1 MKIRKQLY
9 KIVFLS
15 IASNLSNKTRQI
27 SPTDYHKALR
37 QNTANHS
44 DSIDFFLL
52 LVYNAKKESDVMSAN
67 YLKRVCDSELEL
79 KLEAF
84 GAVHIVGPKW
94 CGKTT
99 TAKQYAKSFIE
110 MQDPDKRNMY
120 METAKIKPS
129 NLLVGE
135 NPRLIDEWQIAPN
148 IWDAVRVSV
157 DRRNED
163 GLYIL
168 TGSNS
173 IDKTEI
179 MHTGTGRI
187 DTLFMYPMSL
197 YETGES
203 NGTVSLIELFNNPSV
218 LDDGCE
224 SSLSID
230 ELIFTAC
237 RGGWPSSLFKKSD
250 KAKLLVAQSYFEGLC
265 REDASNV
272 DGIDRNETVSRL
284 LLRSYARNIS
294 TIASNKAIIKDVNA
308 NTALSES
315 TFYDYVNVF
324 KKLYIIQDVE
334 AWCPAIR
341 SKSAIQA
348 TNKREFVDPSLVVAA
363 LGVEPDYFNLDLKTF
378 GFIFETLCIRDLK
391 VYSSARDGK
400 ISYYRDRYG
409 LEADCVLHL
418 RDGRYALIEFKLGS
432 ADIEEGARHLCKIEN
447 LIKQHNE
454 KEKQVKL
461 RLPDLKIVITGSQY
475 GYRRPDGV
483 FVIPIG
489 CLKD

>member
-1 MKIRKQLY
+1 
-9 KIVFLS
+9 
-15 IASNLSNKTRQI
+15 
-27 SPTDYHKALR
+27 
-37 QNTANHS
+37 
-44 DSIDFFLL
+44 
-52 LVYNAKKESDVMSAN
+52 MSFE
-67 YLKRVCDSELEL
+67 YIKRVCDSELEL

-99 TAKQYAKSFIE
+99 TAKQYAKSYIE
-110 MQDPDKRNMY
+110 MQDPDKRDMY

-129 NLLVGE
+129 NLLIGE

-148 IWDAVRVSV
+148 LWDAVRVSV

-187 DTLFMYPMSL
+187 DTLSMYPMSL
-197 YETGES
+197 YESGES
-203 NGTVSLIELFNNPSV
+203 NGKVSLTELFNNP
-218 LDDGCE
+218 LALEDGCE
-224 SSLSID
+224 SELSID
-230 ELIFTAC
+230 SLIFAAC
-237 RGGWPSSLFKKSD
+237 RGGWPSSIFKKSD

-265 REDASNV
+265 REDMSNV
-272 DGIDRNETVSRL
+272 DGVKRNETSSRL

-294 TIASNKAIIKDVNA
+294 TIASNQSIINDINA
-308 NTALSES
+308 NTEISES
-315 TFYDYVNVF
+315 TFYDYVNIL
-324 KKLYIIQDVE
+324 KKLYVIQDVE

-363 LGVEPDYFNLDLKTF
+363 LGVDPDYFNLDLKTF

-391 VYSSARDGK
+391 VYSAAHDGK
-400 ISYYRDRYG
+400 VSYYRDRYG

-432 ADIEEGARHLCKIEN
+432 SDIEDGAKHLTELEE

-461 RLPDLKIVITGSQY
+461 RLPDLKIVITGTQY
-475 GYRRPDGV
+475 GYKRPDGV
-483 FVIPIG
+483 LVVPIG

>member
-1 MKIRKQLY
+1 
-9 KIVFLS
+9 
-15 IASNLSNKTRQI
+15 
-27 SPTDYHKALR
+27 
-37 QNTANHS
+37 
-44 DSIDFFLL
+44 
-52 LVYNAKKESDVMSAN
+52 MSFE
-67 YLKRVCDSELEL
+67 YIKRVCDSELEL

-99 TAKQYAKSFIE
+99 TAKQYAKSYIE
-110 MQDPDKRNMY
+110 MQDPDKRDMY

-129 NLLVGE
+129 NLLIGE

-148 IWDAVRVSV
+148 LWDAVRVSV

-187 DTLFMYPMSL
+187 DTLSMYPMSL
-197 YETGES
+197 YESGES
-203 NGTVSLIELFNNPSV
+203 NGKVSLTELFNNP
-218 LDDGCE
+218 LALEDGCE
-224 SSLSID
+224 SDLSID
-230 ELIFTAC
+230 NLIFAAC
-237 RGGWPSSLFKKSD
+237 RGGWPSSIFKKSD

-265 REDASNV
+265 REDMSNV
-272 DGIDRNETVSRL
+272 DGVKRNETSSRL

-294 TIASNKAIIKDVNA
+294 TIASNQSIINDINA
-308 NTALSES
+308 NTEMSES
-315 TFYDYVNVF
+315 TFYDYVNVL
-324 KKLYIIQDVE
+324 KKLYVIQDVE

-363 LGVEPDYFNLDLKTF
+363 LGVDPDYFNLDLKTF
-378 GFIFETLCIRDLK
+378 GFIFETLCVRDLK
-391 VYSSARDGK
+391 VYSAAHDGK
-400 ISYYRDRYG
+400 VSYYRDRYG

-418 RDGRYALIEFKLGS
+418 RDGRYAMIEFKLGS
-432 ADIEEGARHLCKIEN
+432 ADIEEGAKHITELEK

-461 RLPDLKIVITGSQY
+461 RLPDLKIVITGTQY
-475 GYRRPDGV
+475 GYKRPDGV
-483 FVIPIG
+483 LVVPIG

>member
-1 MKIRKQLY
+1 
-9 KIVFLS
+9 
-15 IASNLSNKTRQI
+15 
-27 SPTDYHKALR
+27 
-37 QNTANHS
+37 
-44 DSIDFFLL
+44 
-52 LVYNAKKESDVMSAN
+52 MSFE
-67 YLKRVCDSELEL
+67 YIKRVCDSELEL

-99 TAKQYAKSFIE
+99 TAKQYAKSYIE
-110 MQDPDKRNMY
+110 MQDPDKRDMY

-129 NLLVGE
+129 NLLIGE

-148 IWDAVRVSV
+148 LWDAVRVSV

-187 DTLFMYPMSL
+187 DTLSMYPMSL
-197 YETGES
+197 YESGES
-203 NGTVSLIELFNNPSV
+203 NGKVSLTELFNNP
-218 LDDGCE
+218 LALEDGCE
-224 SSLSID
+224 SDLSID
-230 ELIFTAC
+230 NLIFAAC
-237 RGGWPSSLFKKSD
+237 RGGWPSSIFKKSD

-265 REDASNV
+265 REDMSNV
-272 DGIDRNETVSRL
+272 DGVKRNETSSRL
-284 LLRSYARNIS
+284 LRRSYARNIS
-294 TIASNKAIIKDVNA
+294 TIASNQSIINDINA
-308 NTALSES
+308 NTEMSES
-315 TFYDYVNVF
+315 TFYDYVNVL
-324 KKLYIIQDVE
+324 KKLYVIQDVE

-363 LGVEPDYFNLDLKTF
+363 LGVDPDYFNLDLKTF
-378 GFIFETLCIRDLK
+378 GFIFETLCVRDLK
-391 VYSSARDGK
+391 VYSEAHDGK
-400 ISYYRDRYG
+400 VSYYRDRYG

-418 RDGRYALIEFKLGS
+418 RDGRYALVEFKLGS
-432 ADIEEGARHLCKIEN
+432 SDIEDGAKHLTELEE

-461 RLPDLKIVITGSQY
+461 RLPDLKIVITGTQY
-475 GYRRPDGV
+475 GYKRPDGV
-483 FVIPIG
+483 LVVPIG

>member
-1 MKIRKQLY
+1 
-9 KIVFLS
+9 
-15 IASNLSNKTRQI
+15 
-27 SPTDYHKALR
+27 
-37 QNTANHS
+37 
-44 DSIDFFLL
+44 
-52 LVYNAKKESDVMSAN
+52 MSFE
-67 YLKRVCDSELEL
+67 YIKRVCDSELEL

-99 TAKQYAKSFIE
+99 TAKQYAKSYIE
-110 MQDPDKRNMY
+110 MQDPDKRDMY

-129 NLLVGE
+129 NLLIGE

-148 IWDAVRVSV
+148 LWDAVRVSV

-187 DTLFMYPMSL
+187 DTLSMYPMSL
-197 YETGES
+197 YESGES
-203 NGTVSLIELFNNPSV
+203 NGKVSLTELFNNP
-218 LDDGCE
+218 LALEDGCE
-224 SSLSID
+224 SDLSID
-230 ELIFTAC
+230 NLIFAAC
-237 RGGWPSSLFKKSD
+237 RGGWPSSIFKKSD

-265 REDASNV
+265 REDMSNV
-272 DGIDRNETVSRL
+272 DGVKRNETSSRL

-294 TIASNKAIIKDVNA
+294 TIAPNQSIINDINA
-308 NTALSES
+308 NTEMSES
-315 TFYDYVNVF
+315 TFYDYVNVL
-324 KKLYIIQDVE
+324 KKLYVIQDVE

-363 LGVEPDYFNLDLKTF
+363 LGVDPDYFNLDLKTF
-378 GFIFETLCIRDLK
+378 GFIFETLCVRDLK
-391 VYSSARDGK
+391 VYSAAHDGK
-400 ISYYRDRYG
+400 VSYYRDRYG

-432 ADIEEGARHLCKIEN
+432 SDIEDGAKHLTELEE

-461 RLPDLKIVITGSQY
+461 RLPDLKIVITGTQY
-475 GYRRPDGV
+475 GYKRPDGV
-483 FVIPIG
+483 LVVPIG

>member
-1 MKIRKQLY
+1 M
-9 KIVFLS
+9 
-15 IASNLSNKTRQI
+15 
-27 SPTDYHKALR
+27 
-37 QNTANHS
+37 
-44 DSIDFFLL
+44 
-52 LVYNAKKESDVMSAN
+52 E
-67 YLKRVCDSELEL
+67 
-79 KLEAF
+79 
-84 GAVHIVGPKW
+84 GAKW

-99 TAKQYAKSFIE
+99 TAKQYAKSYIE
-110 MQDPDKRNMY
+110 MQDPDKRDMY

-129 NLLVGE
+129 NLLIGE

-148 IWDAVRVSV
+148 LWDAVRVSV

-187 DTLFMYPMSL
+187 DTLSMYPMSL
-197 YETGES
+197 YESGES
-203 NGTVSLIELFNNPSV
+203 NGKVSLTELFNNP
-218 LDDGCE
+218 LALEDGCE
-224 SSLSID
+224 SDLSID
-230 ELIFTAC
+230 NLIFAAC
-237 RGGWPSSLFKKSD
+237 RGGWPSSIFKKSD

-265 REDASNV
+265 REDMSNV
-272 DGIDRNETVSRL
+272 DGVKRNETSSRL

-294 TIASNKAIIKDVNA
+294 TIASNQSIINDINA
-308 NTALSES
+308 NTEMSES
-315 TFYDYVNVF
+315 TFYDYVNVL
-324 KKLYIIQDVE
+324 KKLYVIQDVE

-363 LGVEPDYFNLDLKTF
+363 LGVDPDYFNLDLKTF
-378 GFIFETLCIRDLK
+378 GFIFETLCVRDLK
-391 VYSSARDGK
+391 VYSAAHDGK
-400 ISYYRDRYG
+400 VSYYRDRYG

-432 ADIEEGARHLCKIEN
+432 SDIEDGAKHLTELEE

-461 RLPDLKIVITGSQY
+461 RLPDLKIVITGTQY
-475 GYRRPDGV
+475 GYKRPDGV
-483 FVIPIG
+483 LVVPIG

>member
-1 MKIRKQLY
+1 
-9 KIVFLS
+9 
-15 IASNLSNKTRQI
+15 
-27 SPTDYHKALR
+27 
-37 QNTANHS
+37 
-44 DSIDFFLL
+44 
-52 LVYNAKKESDVMSAN
+52 MSFE
-67 YLKRVCDSELEL
+67 YIKRVCDSELEL

-99 TAKQYAKSFIE
+99 TAKQYAKSYIE
-110 MQDPDKRNMY
+110 MQDPDKRDMY

-129 NLLVGE
+129 NLLIGE

-148 IWDAVRVSV
+148 LWDAVRVSV

-187 DTLFMYPMSL
+187 DTLSMYPMSL
-197 YETGES
+197 YESGES
-203 NGTVSLIELFNNPSV
+203 NGKVSLTELFNNP
-218 LDDGCE
+218 LALEDGCE
-224 SSLSID
+224 SDLSID
-230 ELIFTAC
+230 NLIFAAC
-237 RGGWPSSLFKKSD
+237 RGGWPSSIFKKSD

-265 REDASNV
+265 REDMSNV
-272 DGIDRNETVSRL
+272 DGVKRNETSSRL

-294 TIASNKAIIKDVNA
+294 TIASNQLIINDINA
-308 NTALSES
+308 NTEMSES
-315 TFYDYVNVF
+315 TFYDYVNVL
-324 KKLYIIQDVE
+324 KKLYVIQDVE

-363 LGVEPDYFNLDLKTF
+363 LGVDPDYFNLDLKTF
-378 GFIFETLCIRDLK
+378 GFIFETLCVRDLK
-391 VYSSARDGK
+391 VYSAAHDGK
-400 ISYYRDRYG
+400 VSYYRDRYG

-432 ADIEEGARHLCKIEN
+432 SDIEDGAKHLTELEE

-461 RLPDLKIVITGSQY
+461 RLPDLKIVITGTQY
-475 GYRRPDGV
+475 GYKRPDGV
-483 FVIPIG
+483 LVVPIG

>member
-1 MKIRKQLY
+1 MAQ
-9 KIVFLS
+9 
-15 IASNLSNKTRQI
+15 
-27 SPTDYHKALR
+27 DY
-37 QNTANHS
+37 
-44 DSIDFFLL
+44 I
-52 LVYNAKKESDVMSAN
+52 
-67 YLKRVCDSELEL
+67 KRICDDELAL

-84 GAVHIVGPKW
+84 GAIHIVGPKW

-99 TAKQYAKSFIE
+99 TAKQFAKSYIE

-120 METAKIKPS
+120 LETAKVKPS
-129 NLLVGE
+129 NLLVGD

-148 IWDAVRVSV
+148 LWDAVRVSV
-157 DRRNED
+157 DKRNED

-187 DTLFMYPMSL
+187 DTLTMYPMSL

-203 NGTVSLIELFNNPSV
+203 NGTVSLFDVFNNGNA
-218 LDDGCE
+218 LKDGCE
-224 SSLSID
+224 SNLSID
-230 ELIFTAC
+230 DLVFAAC
-237 RGGWPSSLFKKSD
+237 RGGWPSSILKKSD
-250 KAKLLVAQSYFEGLC
+250 KAKLLVAQSYFDGLC
-265 REDASNV
+265 REDMSNI
-272 DGIDRNETVSRL
+272 DGVKRNETISRL

-294 TIASNKAIIKDVNA
+294 TTASNQSIIKDIRA
-308 NTALSES
+308 NSNIADS
-315 TFYDYVNVF
+315 TFYDYVDVL
-324 KKLYIIQDVE
+324 KKLFVIQDVG

-348 TNKREFVDPSLVVAA
+348 TTKKEFVDPSLVVAA
-363 LGVEPDYFNLDLKTF
+363 LGVNPDYFNLDLKTF

-391 VYSSARDGK
+391 IYSAAHGGK
-400 ISYYRDRYG
+400 VSYYRDRYG

-432 ADIEEGARHLCKIEN
+432 ADIDEGAKHLVEIEN
-447 LIKQHNE
+447 LVNVYNE
-454 KEKQVKL
+454 KETQAKL
-461 RLPDLKIVITGSQY
+461 RLPDLKIVITGTQY
-475 GYRRPDGV
+475 GYKRSDGV

>member
-1 MKIRKQLY
+1 
-9 KIVFLS
+9 
-15 IASNLSNKTRQI
+15 
-27 SPTDYHKALR
+27 
-37 QNTANHS
+37 
-44 DSIDFFLL
+44 
-52 LVYNAKKESDVMSAN
+52 MSFE
-67 YLKRVCDSELEL
+67 YIKRVCDSELEL

-99 TAKQYAKSFIE
+99 TAKQYAKSYIE
-110 MQDPDKRNMY
+110 MQDPDKRDMY

-129 NLLVGE
+129 NLLIGE

-148 IWDAVRVSV
+148 LWDAVRVSV

-187 DTLFMYPMSL
+187 DTLSMYPMSL
-197 YETGES
+197 YESGES
-203 NGTVSLIELFNNPSV
+203 NGKVSLTELFNNP
-218 LDDGCE
+218 LALEDGCE
-224 SSLSID
+224 SDLSID
-230 ELIFTAC
+230 NLIFAAC
-237 RGGWPSSLFKKSD
+237 RGGWPSSIFKKSD

-265 REDASNV
+265 REDMSNV
-272 DGIDRNETVSRL
+272 DGVKRNETSSRL

-294 TIASNKAIIKDVNA
+294 TIASNQSIINDINA
-308 NTALSES
+308 NTEMSES
-315 TFYDYVNVF
+315 TFYDYVNVL
-324 KKLYIIQDVE
+324 KKLYVIQDVE

-363 LGVEPDYFNLDLKTF
+363 LGVDPDYFNLDLKTF

-391 VYSSARDGK
+391 VYSAAHDGK
-400 ISYYRDRYG
+400 VSYYRDRYG

-432 ADIEEGARHLCKIEN
+432 SDIEDGAKHLTELEE

-461 RLPDLKIVITGSQY
+461 RLPDLKIVITGTQY
-475 GYRRPDGV
+475 GYKRPDGV
-483 FVIPIG
+483 LVVPIG

>member
-1 MKIRKQLY
+1 
-9 KIVFLS
+9 
-15 IASNLSNKTRQI
+15 
-27 SPTDYHKALR
+27 
-37 QNTANHS
+37 
-44 DSIDFFLL
+44 
-52 LVYNAKKESDVMSAN
+52 MSFE
-67 YLKRVCDSELEL
+67 YIKRVCNSELEL

-99 TAKQYAKSFIE
+99 TAKQYAKSYIE
-110 MQDPDKRNMY
+110 MQDPDKRDMY

-129 NLLVGE
+129 NLLIGE

-148 IWDAVRVSV
+148 LWDAVRVSV

-187 DTLFMYPMSL
+187 DTLSMYPMSL
-197 YETGES
+197 YESGES
-203 NGTVSLIELFNNPSV
+203 NGKVSLTELFNNP
-218 LDDGCE
+218 LALEDGCE
-224 SSLSID
+224 SDLSID
-230 ELIFTAC
+230 NLIFAAC
-237 RGGWPSSLFKKSD
+237 RGGWPSSIFKKSD

-265 REDASNV
+265 REDMSNV
-272 DGIDRNETVSRL
+272 DGVKRNETSSRL

-294 TIASNKAIIKDVNA
+294 TIASNQSIINDINA
-308 NTALSES
+308 NTEMSES
-315 TFYDYVNVF
+315 TFYDYVNVL
-324 KKLYIIQDVE
+324 KKLYVIQDVE

-363 LGVEPDYFNLDLKTF
+363 LGVDPDYFNLDLKTF
-378 GFIFETLCIRDLK
+378 GFIFETLCVRDLK
-391 VYSSARDGK
+391 VYSAAHDGK
-400 ISYYRDRYG
+400 VSYYRDRYG
-409 LEADCVLHL
+409 LEADCILHL

-432 ADIEEGARHLCKIEN
+432 SDIEDGAKHLTELEE

-461 RLPDLKIVITGSQY
+461 RLPDLKIVITGTQY
-475 GYRRPDGV
+475 GYKRPDGV
-483 FVIPIG
+483 LVVPIG

>member
-1 MKIRKQLY
+1 M
-9 KIVFLS
+9 S
-15 IASNLSNKTRQI
+15 
-27 SPTDYHKALR
+27 DY
-37 QNTANHS
+37 
-44 DSIDFFLL
+44 I
-52 LVYNAKKESDVMSAN
+52 
-67 YLKRVCDSELEL
+67 KRICDDELEL

-99 TAKQYAKSFIE
+99 TAKQFAKSYIE
-110 MQDPDKRNMY
+110 MQDPDKRDMY
-120 METAKIKPS
+120 MQTAKVKPS

-148 IWDAVRVSV
+148 LWDAVRVSV
-157 DRRNED
+157 DRRNGE

-187 DTLFMYPMSL
+187 DTLVMYPMSL
-197 YETGES
+197 YESGES
-203 NGTVSLIELFNNPSV
+203 NGSVSLADLFNKPGA

-224 SSLSID
+224 SSLTID
-230 ELIFTAC
+230 QLIFAAC
-237 RGGWPSSLFKKSD
+237 RGGWPSSLQKKSD
-250 KAKLLVAQSYFEGLC
+250 KSKLLVARSYFDSLC
-265 REDASNV
+265 AEDISDV
-272 DGIDRNETVSRL
+272 DGVQRDETTTRL

-294 TIASNKAIIKDVNA
+294 TIVTNRAIINDVKA
-308 NTALSES
+308 NTEFCES
-315 TFYDYVNVF
+315 SFYSYVKVL
-324 KKLYIIQDVE
+324 KKLFLIQDVD

-348 TNKREFVDPSLVVAA
+348 TDKREFVDPSLVVAA
-363 LGVEPDYFNLDLKTF
+363 LGVDPEYFNLDLKTF

-391 VYSSARDGK
+391 AYSAALGGRV
-400 ISYYRDRYG
+400 SYYHDRYG

-432 ADIEEGARHLCKIEN
+432 ADIDDGAKHLIELEK
-447 LIKQHNE
+447 LIDEYNE
-454 KEKQVKL
+454 KEKQCKL
-461 RLPDLKIVITGSQY
+461 RHPDLKIVITGTQY
-475 GYRRPDGV
+475 GYKREDGV
-483 FVIPIG
+483 IVVPIG
-489 CLKD
+489 CLKN

>member
-1 MKIRKQLY
+1 
-9 KIVFLS
+9 
-15 IASNLSNKTRQI
+15 
-27 SPTDYHKALR
+27 
-37 QNTANHS
+37 
-44 DSIDFFLL
+44 
-52 LVYNAKKESDVMSAN
+52 MSFE
-67 YLKRVCDSELEL
+67 YIKRVCDSELEL

-99 TAKQYAKSFIE
+99 TAKQYAKSYIE
-110 MQDPDKRNMY
+110 MQDPDKRDMY

-129 NLLVGE
+129 NLLIGE

-148 IWDAVRVSV
+148 LWDAVRVSV

-187 DTLFMYPMSL
+187 DTLSMYPMSL
-197 YETGES
+197 YESGES
-203 NGTVSLIELFNNPSV
+203 NGKVSLTELFNNP
-218 LDDGCE
+218 LALEDGCE
-224 SSLSID
+224 SDLSID
-230 ELIFTAC
+230 NLIFAAC
-237 RGGWPSSLFKKSD
+237 RGGWPSSIFKKSD

-265 REDASNV
+265 REDMSNV
-272 DGIDRNETVSRL
+272 DGVKRNETSSRL

-294 TIASNKAIIKDVNA
+294 TIASNQSIINDINA
-308 NTALSES
+308 NTEMSES
-315 TFYDYVNVF
+315 TFYDYVNVL
-324 KKLYIIQDVE
+324 KKLYVIQDVE

-363 LGVEPDYFNLDLKTF
+363 LGVDPDYFNLDLKTF

-391 VYSSARDGK
+391 VYSAAHDGK
-400 ISYYRDRYG
+400 VSYYRDRYG

-432 ADIEEGARHLCKIEN
+432 ADIEEGAKHLTELEK

-461 RLPDLKIVITGSQY
+461 RLPDLKIVITGTQY
-475 GYRRPDGV
+475 GYKRPDGV
-483 FVIPIG
+483 LVVPIG

>member
-1 MKIRKQLY
+1 
-9 KIVFLS
+9 
-15 IASNLSNKTRQI
+15 
-27 SPTDYHKALR
+27 
-37 QNTANHS
+37 
-44 DSIDFFLL
+44 
-52 LVYNAKKESDVMSAN
+52 MSFE
-67 YLKRVCDSELEL
+67 YIKRVCDSELEL

-99 TAKQYAKSFIE
+99 TAKQYAKSYIE
-110 MQDPDKRNMY
+110 MQDPDKRDMY

-129 NLLVGE
+129 NLLIGE

-148 IWDAVRVSV
+148 LWDAVRVSV

-187 DTLFMYPMSL
+187 DTLSMYPMSL
-197 YETGES
+197 YESGES
-203 NGTVSLIELFNNPSV
+203 NGKVSLTELFNNP
-218 LDDGCE
+218 LALEDGCE
-224 SSLSID
+224 SDLSID
-230 ELIFTAC
+230 NLIFAAC
-237 RGGWPSSLFKKSD
+237 RGGWPSSIFKKSD

-265 REDASNV
+265 REDMSNV
-272 DGIDRNETVSRL
+272 DGVKRNETSSRL

-294 TIASNKAIIKDVNA
+294 TIASNQSIINDINA
-308 NTALSES
+308 NTEMSES
-315 TFYDYVNVF
+315 TFYDYVNVL
-324 KKLYIIQDVE
+324 KKLYVIQDVE

-363 LGVEPDYFNLDLKTF
+363 LGVDPDYFNLDLKTF

-391 VYSSARDGK
+391 VYSAARDGK
-400 ISYYRDRYG
+400 VSYYRDRYG

-432 ADIEEGARHLCKIEN
+432 SDIEDGAKHLTELEE

-461 RLPDLKIVITGSQY
+461 RLPDLKIVITGTQY
-475 GYRRPDGV
+475 GYKRPDGV
-483 FVIPIG
+483 LVVPIG

>member
-1 MKIRKQLY
+1 M
-9 KIVFLS
+9 
-15 IASNLSNKTRQI
+15 N
-27 SPTDYHKALR
+27 DY
-37 QNTANHS
+37 
-44 DSIDFFLL
+44 I
-52 LVYNAKKESDVMSAN
+52 
-67 YLKRVCDSELEL
+67 KRICDDELEL

-99 TAKQYAKSFIE
+99 TAKQFAKSCIE
-110 MQDPDKRNMY
+110 MQDPDKRDMY
-120 METAKIKPS
+120 IQTAKIKPS

-148 IWDAVRVSV
+148 LWDAVRVSV

-187 DTLFMYPMSL
+187 DTLVMYPMSL
-197 YETGES
+197 YESRES
-203 NGTVSLIELFNNPSV
+203 NGAVSLLELFSNPHA
-218 LDDGCE
+218 LDEGCE
-224 SSLSID
+224 SDLSID
-230 ELIFTAC
+230 QLIFAAC
-237 RGGWPSSLFKKSD
+237 RGGWPSSLKKKSD
-250 KAKLLVAQSYFEGLC
+250 KAKLLVARSYFDSLC
-265 REDASNV
+265 AEDISNI
-272 DGIDRNETVSRL
+272 DGVKRDETATRL

-294 TIASNKAIIKDVNA
+294 TMATNRAIINDVNA
-308 NTALSES
+308 NIEFSEG
-315 TFYDYVNVF
+315 TFYSYVKCL
-324 KKLYIIQDVE
+324 KKLFLIQDVE

-348 TNKREFVDPSLVVAA
+348 TDKREFADPSLVVAA
-363 LGVEPDYFNLDLKTF
+363 LGVEPEYFNLDLKTF

-391 VYSSARDGK
+391 VYSAALGGRV
-400 ISYYRDRYG
+400 SYYHDRRG

-432 ADIEEGARHLCKIEN
+432 ADIDDGAEHLIALEK
-447 LIKQHNE
+447 LIKEYNE
-454 KEKQVKL
+454 KEHQCKL
-461 RLPDLKIVITGSQY
+461 RLPDLKIVITGTQY
-475 GYRRPDGV
+475 GYKRDDGV
-483 FVIPIG
+483 LVVPIG
-489 CLKD
+489 CLKN

>member
-1 MKIRKQLY
+1 
-9 KIVFLS
+9 
-15 IASNLSNKTRQI
+15 
-27 SPTDYHKALR
+27 
-37 QNTANHS
+37 
-44 DSIDFFLL
+44 
-52 LVYNAKKESDVMSAN
+52 MSFE
-67 YLKRVCDSELEL
+67 YIKRVCDSELEL

-99 TAKQYAKSFIE
+99 TAKQYAKSYIE
-110 MQDPDKRNMY
+110 MQDPDKRDMY

-129 NLLVGE
+129 NLLIGE

-148 IWDAVRVSV
+148 LWDAVRVSV

-187 DTLFMYPMSL
+187 DTLSMYPMSL
-197 YETGES
+197 YESGES
-203 NGTVSLIELFNNPSV
+203 NGKVSLTELFNNP
-218 LDDGCE
+218 LALEDGCE
-224 SSLSID
+224 SDLSID
-230 ELIFTAC
+230 NLIFAAC
-237 RGGWPSSLFKKSD
+237 RGGWPSSTFKKSD

-265 REDASNV
+265 REDMSNV
-272 DGIDRNETVSRL
+272 DGVKRNETSSRL

-294 TIASNKAIIKDVNA
+294 TIASNQSIINDINA
-308 NTALSES
+308 NTEMSES
-315 TFYDYVNVF
+315 TFYDYVNVL
-324 KKLYIIQDVE
+324 KKLYVIQDVE

-363 LGVEPDYFNLDLKTF
+363 LGVDPDYFNLDLKTF
-378 GFIFETLCIRDLK
+378 GFIFETLCVRDLK
-391 VYSSARDGK
+391 VYSAAHDGK
-400 ISYYRDRYG
+400 VSYYRDRYG

-432 ADIEEGARHLCKIEN
+432 SDIEDGAKHLTELEE

-461 RLPDLKIVITGSQY
+461 RLPDLKIVITGTQY
-475 GYRRPDGV
+475 GYKRPDGV
-483 FVIPIG
+483 LVVPIG

>member
-1 MKIRKQLY
+1 M
-9 KIVFLS
+9 
-15 IASNLSNKTRQI
+15 
-27 SPTDYHKALR
+27 P
-37 QNTANHS
+37 
-44 DSIDFFLL
+44 
-52 LVYNAKKESDVMSAN
+52 
-67 YLKRVCDSELEL
+67 LKYIKRICDSELEL

-99 TAKQYAKSFIE
+99 TAKQFAKSYIE
-110 MQDPDKRNMY
+110 MQDPDKRDMY

-129 NLLVGE
+129 NLLIGE

-148 IWDAVRVSV
+148 LWDAVRVSV
-157 DRRNED
+157 DRRNEE

-173 IDKTEI
+173 IDKTDI

-187 DTLFMYPMSL
+187 DTLPMYPMSL
-197 YETGES
+197 YESGES
-203 NGTVSLIELFNNPSV
+203 NGSVSLMDLFNNSSA

-224 SSLSID
+224 SGLSID
-230 ELIFTAC
+230 GLIFSAC
-237 RGGWPSSLFKKSD
+237 RGGWPSSVVKKND

-265 REDASNV
+265 REDMSNV
-272 DGIDRNETVSRL
+272 DGSKRNETTSRL

-294 TIASNKAIIKDVNA
+294 TVASNQSIINDINA
-308 NTALSES
+308 NAEISES
-315 TFYDYVNVF
+315 TYYDYINIL
-324 KKLYIIQDVE
+324 KKLYVIQDVE

-391 VYSSARDGK
+391 VYSAAHGGK
-400 ISYYRDRYG
+400 VSYYRDRYG

-432 ADIEEGARHLCKIEN
+432 ADIEEGAKHLTELEN
-447 LIKQHNE
+447 LVKEHNL

-461 RLPDLKIVITGSQY
+461 RLPDLKIVITGTQY
-475 GYRRPDGV
+475 GYKRPDGV
-483 FVIPIG
+483 LVVPIG

>member
-1 MKIRKQLY
+1 M
-9 KIVFLS
+9 S
-15 IASNLSNKTRQI
+15 
-27 SPTDYHKALR
+27 DY
-37 QNTANHS
+37 
-44 DSIDFFLL
+44 I
-52 LVYNAKKESDVMSAN
+52 
-67 YLKRVCDSELEL
+67 KRICDDELEL

-99 TAKQYAKSFIE
+99 TAKQFAKSFIE
-110 MQDPDKRNMY
+110 MQDPDKRDMY
-120 METAKIKPS
+120 IQTAKVKPS

-148 IWDAVRVSV
+148 LWDAVRVSV

-187 DTLFMYPMSL
+187 DTLVMYPMSL
-197 YETGES
+197 YESQES
-203 NGTVSLIELFNNPSV
+203 NGTVSLAKLFSDPHA
-218 LDDGCE
+218 LDEGCE
-224 SSLSID
+224 SNLSID
-230 ELIFTAC
+230 QLIFAAC
-237 RGGWPSSLFKKSD
+237 RGGWPSSLQKKSD
-250 KAKLLVAQSYFEGLC
+250 KAKLLVARSYFDSLC
-265 REDASNV
+265 AEDISNV
-272 DGIDRNETVSRL
+272 DGVQRDETTTRL

-294 TIASNKAIIKDVNA
+294 TMVTNRAIINDVNA
-308 NTALSES
+308 NIEFSES
-315 TFYDYVNVF
+315 AFYSYVKVL
-324 KKLYIIQDVE
+324 KKLFLIQDVE

-348 TNKREFVDPSLVVAA
+348 TDKREFVDPSLVVAA
-363 LGVEPDYFNLDLKTF
+363 LGVEPEYFDLDLKTF

-391 VYSSARDGK
+391 AYSAALGGRV
-400 ISYYRDRYG
+400 SYYHDRYG

-432 ADIEEGARHLCKIEN
+432 ADIDDGAKHLIELEN
-447 LIKQHNE
+447 LIKEYNE
-454 KEKQVKL
+454 RETRCKL
-461 RLPDLKIVITGSQY
+461 RLPDLKIVITGTQY
-475 GYRRPDGV
+475 GYKRDDGV
-483 FVIPIG
+483 LVVPIG
-489 CLKD
+489 CLKN